1 MIEKLIDY
9 TTRMNG
15 QRLPLKAFIRL
26 SLQMLARSSK
36 LHTANAVG
44 AAA

>member
-15 QRLPLKAFIRL
+15 KRLPLKAFIRF
-26 SLQMLARSSK
+26 SAMLARSSK